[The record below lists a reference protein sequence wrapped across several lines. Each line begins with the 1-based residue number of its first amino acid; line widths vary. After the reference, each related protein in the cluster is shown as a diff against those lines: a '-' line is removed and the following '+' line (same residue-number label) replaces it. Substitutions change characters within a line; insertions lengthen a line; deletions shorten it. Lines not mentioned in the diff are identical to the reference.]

1 MVHRSPIKVH
11 LKFSGEVW
19 GETRTR
25 EEMTK
30 SKGSSALKMKSSS
43 INVLVLLQLDQRT
56 KEVFVEFSC
65 CVVVVIVIFF
75 ILHGL
80 FLTDKF
86 LKLARF

>member
-1 MVHRSPIKVH
+1 
-11 LKFSGEVW
+11 
-19 GETRTR
+19 
-25 EEMTK
+25 MTK
-30 SKGSSALKMKSSS
+30 SKGSSALKMKTSS

-65 CVVVVIVIFF
+65 CCVVVIVIIFF
-75 ILHGL
+75 ILHRL

>member
-1 MVHRSPIKVH
+1 
-11 LKFSGEVW
+11 
-19 GETRTR
+19 
-25 EEMTK
+25 MTK
-30 SKGSSALKMKSSS
+30 SKGSSALKSSS

-65 CVVVVIVIFF
+65 CVVVVVIIFFFF
-75 ILHGL
+75 ILHRL

>member
-1 MVHRSPIKVH
+1 
-11 LKFSGEVW
+11 
-19 GETRTR
+19 
-25 EEMTK
+25 MTK

-65 CVVVVIVIFF
+65 CVVVIVIFFF